1 VGKLSLI
8 SVTFEDKKELT
19 LERNRMDANNVGKHS
34 YGPVPLKSMTEL
46 NLERKPM
53 DINNFQRPEETRMNP
68 LQRK

>member
-1 VGKLSLI
+1 M
-8 SVTFEDKKELT
+8 KEFT
-19 LERNRMDANNVGKHS
+19 LERNPMDVNSVGKYLYEQILS
-34 YGPVPLKSMTEL
+34 EGMTEL